1 MAKLGAIKNKSVI
14 TCKETT
20 GTFNFFEYM
29 TIDSEMLLVFVGLAK
44 YQDENLITPITTFS
58 QFIAHSLNKKKK
70 DVTAEDFYLLSID
83 GLSWPDF
90 RRKYIRLQFEVVC
103 LVFVNV
109 NILEVIIEQVI
120 KEKADLMKMYPRI
133 VDVGVSNDIA
143 SKELL
148 DFLDAKEANLKP
160 VMRVPDEILI
170 YLHVDDVSD
179 WTNLPR
185 SWLGCR
191 TTLMMS
197 GKLEYL
203 MTTSEVAPLG
213 KCQVI

>member
-44 YQDENLITPITTFS
+44 YQDENLITPITTFF

-185 SWLGCR
+185 SWLGYR